1 MSDMLRAFFTG
12 VEDFA
17 KKMKEHSI
25 ASTDQSSETKE
36 LVKKVEGLTER
47 VDKLLNL
54 FESKLGTAI
63 EVSPVKGKRMMDI
76 KKRIHDIIE
85 KHPKGIRPPQ
95 IARIL
100 GTKVQNLYPHLKA
113 AVTNKTII
121 KDKTGTYS
129 PVKSQEKPPVKSQEK
144 PPVKSREKPPAKLK
158 GKTSRKKK

>member
-25 ASTDQSSETKE
+25 ASTAQSSETKE
-36 LVKKVEGLTER
+36 LAKKVVGLTER

-54 FESKLGTAI
+54 FESKLGMAI
-63 EVSPVKGKRMMDI
+63 EVSPVKGKRMMDV

-85 KHPKGIRPPQ
+85 KHPKGVRPPQ

-121 KDKTGTYS
+121 KAKTGTYL
-129 PVKSQEKPPVKSQEK
+129 PVKSQ
-144 PPVKSREKPPAKLK
+144 EKPPAKLK
-158 GKTSRKKK
+158 GKTSKKEK

>member
-25 ASTDQSSETKE
+25 ASNAQSSETKE
-36 LVKKVEGLTER
+36 LAKKVVVLTER

-54 FESKLGTAI
+54 CESKLETAI
-63 EVSPVKGKRMMDI
+63 EASPVKGKRMMDV

-85 KHPKGIRPPQ
+85 KHTKGVRPPQ

-121 KDKTGTYS
+121 KDKTGTYL
-129 PVKSQEKPPVKSQEK
+129 PVKSQEKPP
-144 PPVKSREKPPAKLK
+144 AKLK
-158 GKTSRKKK
+158 RKTSKKKK